1 MGLLSAMIKMPF
13 NNKFLFKL
21 FYKLSM
27 GVNKFMK
34 TKKEQ
39 SVDINPILEQNNLT
53 LVETGFFRNKKTIS
67 LVEDKNGERFILK
80 TGGIEPRQVELMQT
94 AKEMESKLCFKV
106 PGIIKKGAG
115 WILMEEISGKF
126 LNDYYDCQSNRAVE
140 ISKKISDDYQK
151 VLAEFLKGES
161 AGNLLEDGKKWL
173 FSRLCMWSGPI
184 IEEGFI
190 DFQQVEKL
198 EKEFETVIKQK
209 GEKFFGWFHGNII
222 GDHVKIAND
231 GSFYLLDLHIVP
243 RAGRNYYDF
252 LRALD
257 FMFLKSTDN
266 QGVFEAIPKWIKQY
280 LPNEDWEEIKLIFAF
295 RNIGILG
302 WDTLFHKA
310 EYVRGNMEEKKQL
323 MLKFIKREYQ

>member
-1 MGLLSAMIKMPF
+1 
-13 NNKFLFKL
+13 
-21 FYKLSM
+21 
-27 GVNKFMK
+27 MK

-67 LVEDKNGERFILK
+67 LVENKKKERFILK
-80 TGGIEPRQVELMQT
+80 TGGIETHQIKLMQT
-94 AKEMESKLCFKV
+94 AKEIESELCFKV

-184 IEEGFI
+184 IEAGFI
-190 DFQQVEKL
+190 DFRQVEKL
-198 EKEFETVIKQK
+198 EKEFETAIKQK
-209 GEKFFGWFHGNII
+209 DEKFFGWFHGNII
-222 GDHVKIAND
+222 GDHIKIAND
-231 GSFYLLDLHIVP
+231 GNLYLLDLHIVP
-243 RAGRNYYDF
+243 RAGKNYYDF

-257 FMFLKSTDN
+257 FMFLKSEDN
-266 QGVFEAIPKWIKQY
+266 QKIFKAIPRWTKEY
-280 LPNEDWEEIKLIFAF
+280 LSDEDWEEVKLVFAF
-295 RNIGILG
+295 RNIGTLG
-302 WDTLFHKA
+302 WDALFHKV
-310 EYVRGNMEEKKQL
+310 EYTHGNMEEKKQL
-323 MLKFIKREYQ
+323 MLKFIKREY